1 MRWTRLEVE
10 RSGPILRV
18 WLNRPE
24 KRNALD
30 TAALEELGE
39 LFRGLQADF
48 EARVIVLGGRGPS
61 FCGGADRGDPPGS
74 ARMRASSGATERE
87 QRFAAQLGL
96 RTCRAI
102 EDAEAVTIARI
113 HGHTVGGGF
122 VLALACDFRIAAESA
137 QFQLPEVDLGVPLT
151 WGGTPRLIDEVGA
164 ARAREM
170 LLLCDRVDAARAERW
185 GVVHRVVPEGELDAA
200 VEAWAGRIAAKPEIA
215 VHMTKTQ
222 LRAYRQRAVLGD
234 VSEADGDLLRGAA
247 HAGIARER
255 DRDK

>member
-1 MRWTRLEVE
+1 LDVE

-24 KRNALD
+24 KLNALD
-30 TAALEELGE
+30 TDALEELGE
-39 LFRGLQADF
+39 LFRGLQTDF
-48 EARVIVLGGRGPS
+48 EARVVVLGGRGSS

-74 ARMRASSGATERE
+74 ARMRASSGASERE
-87 QRFAAQLGL
+87 RRHAAQLGL

-122 VLALACDFRIAAESA
+122 ALALACDFRIAAESA

-151 WGGTPRLIDEVGA
+151 WGATPRLIDEVGS
-164 ARAREM
+164 ARAREI
-170 LLLCDRVDAARAERW
+170 LLLCDRFDAARAERW
-185 GVVHRVVPEGELDAA
+185 GVVHRAVPEGQLDAA
-200 VEAWAGRIAAKPEIA
+200 VEAWAVRIAAKPEIA

-247 HAGIARER
+247 RAGIAREGLR
-255 DRDK
+255 TK